1 MYVSLFKNLSNGVSK
16 GRYGEDSLV
25 IKNGDQSLKVKVK
38 VKVKVKLP
46 ETFFSASQ
54 DRRAMSEVMR
64 PHKATQSRC
73 QGLVLC
79 FFFHFDVS
87 VWKFCDP
94 MIQNHAVFI

>member
-1 MYVSLFKNLSNGVSK
+1 MFKNLSNGVSK

-38 VKVKVKLP
+38 VKIKVKVKLP

-79 FFFHFDVS
+79 FFHFDVS
-87 VWKFCDP
+87 VWKSCDP
-94 MIQNHAVFI
+94 MIQDHAVFI